1 MLLCLDTCEDKQE
14 KTSNNLMLVTVHFAI
29 LYKILYSIYIFF
41 FRRFQSSTHTYTHK
55 KWQEDCRRL
64 LFLRQESGE
73 KKWQISCWMWRV
85 RASPQIFIHILKRK
99 ELNATLD
106 IVRPNLHFLAV
117 FKTQLNIMSLLNSI
131 LYFLLTPFSA
141 LIWLMFNRKDKI

>member
-1 MLLCLDTCEDKQE
+1 MLLCILQYYIRYSTVFIYFSSEDFKA
-14 KTSNNLMLVTVHFAI
+14 VH
-29 LYKILYSIYIFF
+29 
-41 FRRFQSSTHTYTHK
+41 THTHTHT

-99 ELNATLD
+99 ELNATSD